1 MAKKFLTGIDLVQ
14 NELLNPRIQNL
25 PEAPSSPVAG
35 QIYYNTNSKRLYYY
49 RYDVALETGSWEGAD
64 SIDAIE
70 QLNGDDIIDYI
81 NDSETQKKVSI
92 DRLSE
97 NAITIGSTDIKL
109 GSTVSDLSGTTINS
123 ISLTKDINGFSIS
136 GGTNSNSLIVDN
148 LSITVGPTGSGN
160 KRALILNRGLTVG
173 TGHGNSRDITIK
185 TSESSDPTDI
195 VAIFPDVSSM
205 TFVGVDTVQDLTNKT
220 INGLTIPTTSKT
232 LDLSKASLTIGDATG
247 TGKITIKSNSSTDRT
262 LTLEGDVTLAGNKK
276 ATLNSNLTVGA
287 TSTYTGAVT
296 VRSDG
301 SSPTTIIG
309 PNNGTTKLLAGTMVE
324 HGDGRLH
331 YQNTDVGTSNS
342 TFQVGTGGVK
352 LFSDKT
358 GGDDIE
364 LQLINPTG
372 TGENSFASLRIKDL
386 YVEGT
391 QTVINTEQVT
401 IQDAIITLNS
411 SVDSHNL
418 NSDSGIEVMRIK
430 KNGTE
435 EQKVDLIFSE
445 AQGRWLADL
454 VNDTYLREGFPV
466 ALKYAET
473 IGDGSSNSFEI
484 THNLNTQD
492 ASVTIREVNSP
503 YNEVMADVSFTSN
516 NKVKIEMA
524 VAPTQN
530 QYRVTVI
537 G

>member
-1 MAKKFLTGIDLVQ
+1 MAKKFLTSIDLVQ

-25 PEAPSSPVAG
+25 PEAPSSPVEG
-35 QIYYNTNSKRLYYY
+35 QVYYNTNSKRLYYY
-49 RYDVALETGSWEGAD
+49 RYDIDSGIGSWEGAD
-64 SIDAIE
+64 SIDAVE
-70 QLNGDDIIDYI
+70 QLNGSDIIDYI
-81 NDSETQKKVSI
+81 NSENVNKIDI
-92 DRLSE
+92 DRLSK
-97 NAITIGSTDIKL
+97 NAITIGSTNIKL
-109 GSTVSDLSGTTINS
+109 GSTVSDLSGTTINE
-123 ISLTKDINGFSIS
+123 IAFTKGTNGFSIS
-136 GGTNSNSLIVDN
+136 GGTNSNSLIIDN
-148 LSITVGPTGSGN
+148 LSLSIGPTSGT
-160 KRALILNRGLTVG
+160 KKTLNLNQGLTIG
-173 TGHGNSRDITIK
+173 TANAYSKAITIK
-185 TSESSDPTDI
+185 TSEESNTADI
-195 VAIFPDVSSM
+195 TATFPNVSSM

-220 INGLTIPTTSKT
+220 INGLTISTTSKT

-247 TGKITIKSNSSTDRT
+247 TGKITIKGNSSTDRT
-262 LTLEGDVTLAGNKK
+262 LTLEGSVTLAGTKK

-296 VRSDG
+296 VRSGG
-301 SSPTTIIG
+301 SSATIIEG